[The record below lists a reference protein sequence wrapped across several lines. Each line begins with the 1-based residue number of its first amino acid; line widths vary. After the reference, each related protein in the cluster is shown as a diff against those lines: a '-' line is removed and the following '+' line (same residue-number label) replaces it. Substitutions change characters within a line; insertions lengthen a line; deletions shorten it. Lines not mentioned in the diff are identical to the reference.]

1 MDFTILGDPHLGRTF
16 VHGVPLHRRGEREAV
31 LWRDF
36 AQSLSNVTTPLHI
49 CLGDLFDRAVVSYDT
64 IVSAARLYMHAAAKF
79 PETKFIILRGNHDT
93 SRDADKVSAFDVF
106 SLIVEGVE
114 NICPVTEPVNIDGY
128 WFFPWDPV
136 RSAAELVS
144 QYATPA
150 PAASGHWNITG
161 DDHNLIP
168 VQELAAAGIA
178 KAYTGHTHL
187 PQKFTRAGVEVIV
200 TGSMQP
206 LAHGEDPEERLYVTR
221 SLAEVEADPDAYK
234 DKCLRV
240 DLKPGEVFDLE
251 IDCLQLTVRRP
262 EEELADETVVL
273 GDFDLM
279 ALFETAFE
287 TEGVP
292 EPFREKI
299 IERYQTLKMAQ

>member
-16 VHGVPLHRRGEREAV
+16 VHGVPLHRRGEREAM

-36 AQSLSNVTTPLHI
+36 AQSLSSVAAPLHI
-49 CLGDLFDRAVVSYDT
+49 CMGDLFDRAVVSYDT

-79 PETKFIILRGNHDT
+79 PEKKFIILRGNHDT

-106 SLIVEGVE
+106 SMIVVGAE
-114 NICPVTEPVNIDGY
+114 NIRTVSQPQNIDGY

-136 RSAAELVS
+136 RSAAELVKT
-144 QYATPA
+144 YATPA
-150 PAASGHWNITG
+150 PGAFGHWDITG
-161 DDHNLIP
+161 DQHNLIP

-178 KAYTGHTHL
+178 KAHTGHTHL
-187 PQKFTRAGVEVIV
+187 PQKFSRVGVEVIV

-206 LAHGEDPEERLYVTR
+206 MAHGEDPEERLYVTR
-221 SLAEVEADPDAYK
+221 SLAEVEADPEAFK
-234 DKCLRV
+234 EKCLRV
-240 DLKPGEVFDLE
+240 DLKPGEAFDME

-262 EEELADETVVL
+262 AEELADETVVL

>member
-16 VHGVPLHRRGEREAV
+16 VHGVPLHRRGERDAM

-49 CLGDLFDRAVVSYDT
+49 CMGDLFDRAVVSYDT
-64 IVSAARLYMHAAAKF
+64 IVSAAHLYMHAAAKF

-106 SLIVEGVE
+106 SMIVGGVE
-114 NICPVTEPVNIDGY
+114 NIRTVSESQNIDGY
-128 WFFPWDPV
+128 WLFPWDPV
-136 RSAAELVS
+136 CSAAELVE

-150 PAASGHWNITG
+150 PAVFGHWDIAG
-161 DDHNLIP
+161 DDYNLIP
-168 VQELAAAGIA
+168 VRELAAAGIA

-187 PQKFTRAGVEVIV
+187 PQKFTRAGVHVIV

-206 LAHGEDPEERLYVTR
+206 MAHGEDPDERLYVTR
-221 SLAEVEADPDAYK
+221 SLPEVEADPDAYK

-240 DLKPGEVFDLE
+240 DLKPGEVFDME
-251 IDCLQLTVRRP
+251 IECLQLTVRKP
-262 EEELADETVVL
+262 DEELCDEAVVL

-279 ALFETAFE
+279 ALFQTAFE

-292 EPFREKI
+292 EPFREKVI
-299 IERYQTLKMAQ
+299 DRYNQHRMAQ